1 LTAIRIEVNSPK
13 FQKIMTFKPSIS
25 FMKIAGA
32 VLIFTAIV
40 LAVKLYET
48 KTQSDALVHNID
60 LDKKA
65 YNNEIGEILMRYDA
79 VLLKNQ
85 KLAQEI
91 ETLKDKYVATD
102 SAEITYQSSLNI
114 LKKDITTL
122 KKEKHSK
129 SSQLETLNSILKS
142 KQQDFE
148 SNKKE
153 ILRLNAKINQLE
165 SEIKS
170 GEETRTEKKK
180 LRAVNV
186 NAIGA
191 RVVSEKILETKK
203 IKNTE
208 QIKVCFTLEQNSG
221 IEKGSKEIFIQI
233 INPKANIVSRN
244 PASIEIKNQT
254 LLYSAKTN
262 VNYEKDAVDVCVF
275 VDAKKENLI
284 KGNYVVNI
292 FSGASL
298 IGNTNLFLL

>member
-1 LTAIRIEVNSPK
+1 
-13 FQKIMTFKPSIS
+13 
-25 FMKIAGA
+25 MKIAGA
-32 VLIFTAIV
+32 VLIFIAVI
-40 LAVKLYET
+40 LAVKLYEA
-48 KTQSDALVHNID
+48 KIQSEALVHNID

-65 YNNEIGEILMRYDA
+65 HNNEISEILMRYDV

-85 KLAQEI
+85 KLIQEI
-91 ETLKDKYVATD
+91 EILKDKYVAID

-114 LKKDITTL
+114 LKNDITTL

-129 SSQLETLNSILKS
+129 GSQLETLNSILKS

-148 SNKKE
+148 NNKKE
-153 ILRLNAKINQLE
+153 IIRLNAKINQLE

-170 GEETRTEKKK
+170 GEESKPEKKK
-180 LRAVNV
+180 LKAINV
-186 NAIGA
+186 NAIGV
-191 RVVSEKILETKK
+191 RVVSEKILETKR

-262 VNYEKDAVDVCVF
+262 VNYEKDDIDVCVF

-284 KGNYVVNI
+284 KGNYIVNI
-292 FSGASL
+292 FSGANL

>member
-1 LTAIRIEVNSPK
+1 
-13 FQKIMTFKPSIS
+13 
-25 FMKIAGA
+25 MKIAGA

-170 GEETRTEKKK
+170 GEETKPEKKK